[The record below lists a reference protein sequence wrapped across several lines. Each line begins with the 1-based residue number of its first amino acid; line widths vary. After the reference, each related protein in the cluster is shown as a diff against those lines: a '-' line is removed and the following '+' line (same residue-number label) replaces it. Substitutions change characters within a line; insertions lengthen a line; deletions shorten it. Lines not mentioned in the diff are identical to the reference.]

1 LSSSV
6 NSKRMNRYQI
16 IASVVIIIIALVFV
30 YAYIF
35 YPILNPLKQ
44 NIVLNKNLILI
55 EPHDYKAIPFNI
67 ADTFGREL
75 IKAEFQI
82 QHDNSMASVS
92 NNEEIRKE
100 AINASIADTLD
111 QFECKKQKHF
121 VPTSGVD
128 TIKADSRNNNNCSL
142 LATTVK
148 YQILN
153 ATNGVID
160 QPIRYGNYFLVFDNT
175 DSKSPLQIEASLSTL
190 TDVPLTFPPSSD
202 D

>member
-1 LSSSV
+1 
-6 NSKRMNRYQI
+6 MNRYQV
-16 IASVVIIIIALVFV
+16 IASVVIIIIAMVFV

-35 YPILNPLKQ
+35 YPIINPLKQ
-44 NIVLNKNLILI
+44 NTVLNKNLIFI
-55 EPHDYKAIPFNI
+55 EPHNYEAIPFNI

-75 IKAEFQI
+75 IKVQFQI
-82 QHDNSMASVS
+82 QHDNSMARVS
-92 NNEEIRKE
+92 NNDETHKS
-100 AINASIADTLD
+100 INTFIADTLD

-160 QPIRYGNYFLVFDNT
+160 QPIRYGKYFLVFDNT

>member
-1 LSSSV
+1 
-6 NSKRMNRYQI
+6 MNRYQI
-16 IASVVIIIIALVFV
+16 IASVVIIIIAMVFV

-55 EPHDYKAIPFNI
+55 EPHNYKAIPFNI

-92 NNEEIRKE
+92 NNEVIHKE

-128 TIKADSRNNNNCSL
+128 AIKADSRNNNNCSL